1 MDFDIP
7 DELEQLV
14 ASVRRFRESEL
25 MPLEHHFL
33 TQGRFTVKER
43 NAIDVK
49 AKEAGLWAL
58 EAPVE
63 LGGQGLGQLG
73 MCLVLEE
80 LFKHPAMYVSGGNP
94 EPVLYHCNEEQR
106 ERYLLPVIRGERR
119 SCYAFTEPDAGSDM
133 ANMRL
138 TAVRD
143 GDDWVL
149 NGTKTFISK
158 VDFADF
164 VIVFTVTD
172 PGAGSKGT
180 SVFLVDMDTPGF
192 SVSREIKTMGDDWDP
207 CELSFVDC
215 VVPDANRV
223 GELGDGWRLAGEQL
237 NHGRL
242 KIAAYQLGIAERCLE
257 IAVDWA
263 KQRVTWGK
271 PIATRQSIQWMLAD
285 SRVELEAARLL
296 VHRAAWKADRGDEH
310 SQDDFMAKLYATE
323 MAQRVSDRCL
333 QILGGIGYTTET
345 PVQSFYRQVRLWRIG
360 HGTAEIHRWMIAR
373 HMLGDAARDNGSS
386 SARQNRKSSVEAG
399 AR

>member
-1 MDFDIP
+1 MDFTVP

-14 ASVRRFRESEL
+14 ASVKRFRETEL

-33 TQGRFTVKER
+33 QQGRFTVAER
-43 NAIDVK
+43 RAIDDK
-49 AKEAGLWAL
+49 AKAAGLWAL
-58 EAPVE
+58 EAPAD

-80 LFKHPAMYVSGGNP
+80 LFKHPAMYTSGGNP
-94 EPVLYHCNEEQR
+94 EPVLYACNDEQR
-106 ERYLLPVIRGERR
+106 ERYLVPVINDERR

-133 ANMRL
+133 SGMRL
-138 TAVRD
+138 TAVPD
-143 GDDWVL
+143 GDSWVL

-164 VIVFTVTD
+164 VIVFAVTD
-172 PGAGSKGT
+172 ANARGRSM

-192 SVSREIKTMGDDWDP
+192 SISRDIKTMGDDWDP

-223 GELGDGWRLAGEQL
+223 GEVGDGWKLAGEQL

-242 KIAAYQLGIAERCLE
+242 KIAAYQLGIAERCIE

-263 KQRVTWGK
+263 KQRVTWGQ
-271 PIATRQSIQWMLAD
+271 PIASRQAIQWMLAD

-296 VHRAAWKADRGDEH
+296 VYRAAWKSDQGLEH

-333 QILGGIGYTTET
+333 QILGGLGYTKES

-373 HMLGDAARDNGSS
+373 DMLGPEASGKRT
-386 SARQNRKSSVEAG
+386 NR
-399 AR
+399 R